1 MQVVKS
7 SGVPSVRQ
15 RVSDEE
21 WQARVE
27 LAAAYRLVAHYGW
40 THLIN
45 NHISVRVPG
54 TEDQFLI
61 NPYGL
66 LYEQITASSLV
77 KIDVDGN
84 ILEQSPYEVNRAG
97 FVIHSAIHMA
107 RKDLHAIIHTHTVA
121 GPGGVGARLRPA
133 AAQPDRHALL
143 QAHRLSRR
151 SKGVANDLD
160 ERERIVADLGD
171 HKCLIMRHHGLL
183 TAGVNIGEAFNLMY
197 YLEKSCETQM
207 MVLASNQPYSLPSR
221 GIVREVGAHLLGQ
234 RPRARPRL
242 AGADEARRP
251 DRPVVPELRRGRRVP
266 AERALRAR
274 AGTQAT
280 RDLPMMRRGLAVH
293 ASRACRL
300 ARLKRHRVPESL
312 SVPLAS
318 LAALARDTSS
328 SDPTVV
334 G

>member
-1 MQVVKS
+1 MPKLVEVA
-7 SGVPSVRQ
+7 SVRA
-15 RVSDEE
+15 RVSEDE

-45 NHISVRVPG
+45 NHISLRVPN

-84 ILEQSPYEVNRAG
+84 VLEDSPYQVNRAG

-107 RKDLHAIIHTHTVA
+107 RACMPSSTLHTVA
-121 GPGGVGARLRPA
+121 GRAVRARLRA
-133 AAQPDRHALL
+133 FC
-143 QAHRLSRR
+143 RLISAMRYYKR
-151 SKGVANDLD
+151 IGYHEFEGVASDLD

-171 HKCLIMRHHGLL
+171 HKCLIMKHHGLL

-207 MVLASNQPYSLPSR
+207 MVLASNQPYSLPTEASCEKSAQIFWGNGR
-221 GIVREVGAHLLGQ
+221 VHDRDWPALMK
-234 RPRARPRL
+234 L
-242 AGADEARRP
+242 AD
-251 DRPVVPELRRGRRVP
+251 
-266 AERALRAR
+266 
-274 AGTQAT
+274 QI
-280 RDLPMMRRGLAVH
+280 
-293 ASRACRL
+293 
-300 ARLKRHRVPESL
+300 
-312 SVPLAS
+312 
-318 LAALARDTSS
+318 
-328 SDPTVV
+328 DPSFRN
-334 G
+334 